1 MYKTIT
7 CASEIGKLREGV
19 AVLRIMQAH
28 GINHIAIHGADG
40 KLIECT
46 SVGRM
51 IEDAKK
57 SE

>member
-7 CASEIGKLREGV
+7 CAYEIGKLREGV

-28 GINHIAIHGADG
+28 GINHIAIHAPDG
-40 KLIECT
+40 HLIECT
-46 SVGRM
+46 TLERM

-57 SE
+57 S